1 MEEVWKTDW
10 CGARTKE
17 EGGQRLL
24 HLPRQKRI
32 AAEHGNKIKDQEI
45 PRRQTQQNQGER
57 RVGLQGRGLKSKGN

>member
-10 CGARTKE
+10 CEARTKE

-24 HLPRQKRI
+24 RLPRQKRI
-32 AAEHGNKIKDQEI
+32 AAEHGSKIKDQEI

-57 RVGLQGRGLKSKGN
+57 RVGLQGLGLKSKGN